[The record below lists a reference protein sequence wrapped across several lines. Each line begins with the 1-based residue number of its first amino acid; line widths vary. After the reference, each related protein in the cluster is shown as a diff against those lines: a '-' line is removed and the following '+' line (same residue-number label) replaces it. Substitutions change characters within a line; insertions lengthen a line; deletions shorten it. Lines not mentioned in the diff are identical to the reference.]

1 MQYSVS
7 TTYDSNGQPLM
18 TTLFRH
24 VLEEFG
30 VERQVLVAF
39 PGWETT
45 DRAVKLASKL
55 GYI

>member
-30 VERQVLVAF
+30 VERQVVVAF

>member
-30 VERQVLVAF
+30 VERQVVVAF
-39 PGWETT
+39 PSWETT
-45 DRAVKLASKL
+45 DRAVKLVSKL

>member
-7 TTYDSNGQPLM
+7 TSYDSNGQPLM

-39 PGWETT
+39 PGLETT